1 MAVAFDKYD
10 EAPLM
15 PIHKYGHSVQ
25 LNNGRSKGSFT
36 YLTYNNAFIHNSW
49 IPFLPDKIYSF
60 LGIGESDSYDIETS
74 DTYYYLY
81 AQWF

>member
-15 PIHKYGHSVQ
+15 PVHTYGHAVQ

-36 YLTYNNAFIHNSW
+36 YLTYNKAFTHNSW
-49 IPFLPDKIYSF
+49 IPFIPDQIYSF
-60 LGIGESDSYDIETS
+60 LGIGESDSFDIETS
-74 DTYYYLY
+74 DK
-81 AQWF
+81 